1 MFDSTAYMRRYR
13 AEHPD
18 YVKRHKR
25 SQKTRAER
33 NQAWIYEYLLQHP
46 CVDCGEKDPLVL
58 EFDHIGDDKS
68 YEVTS
73 LTSLSLKRIQEEI
86 AKCEVTCANDHRRR
100 TAQRAN
106 SLRWQLA
113 QKSVSRL

>member
-1 MFDSTAYMRRYR
+1 MSPSPWEGSSTRQRSPRKRAFLLVLSTMFDSTAYMRRYR

-86 AKCEVTCANDHRRR
+86 AK
-100 TAQRAN
+100 
-106 SLRWQLA
+106 
-113 QKSVSRL
+113 